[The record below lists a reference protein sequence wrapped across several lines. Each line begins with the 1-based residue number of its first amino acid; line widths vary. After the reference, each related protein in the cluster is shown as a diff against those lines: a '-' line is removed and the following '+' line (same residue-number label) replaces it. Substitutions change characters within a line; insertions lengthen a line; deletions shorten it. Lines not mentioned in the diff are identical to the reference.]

1 MKAEIS
7 AEIKKVQESNNASR
21 IEFQRINSLIERQ
34 KDLFNVI
41 CEDSML
47 MQMMQEQDI
56 LDRKQIGLFGLKKNQ
71 QIMGKNQ
78 YSMTNN
84 LINAQSQNKD
94 SSLACDQKKFW
105 DLRNKDQSYKD
116 IVYSPMSVG
125 ENARG

>member
-47 MQMMQEQDI
+47 M
-56 LDRKQIGLFGLKKNQ
+56 
-71 QIMGKNQ
+71 
-78 YSMTNN
+78 
-84 LINAQSQNKD
+84 
-94 SSLACDQKKFW
+94 
-105 DLRNKDQSYKD
+105 
-116 IVYSPMSVG
+116 
-125 ENARG
+125 